1 MMILKSE
8 EQDVNNDE
16 YYKFL
21 LENADA
27 KDFAGKMYITE
38 RNNGGNSERE
48 VLFRIEY
55 ILDGINNNSVGM
67 IREFNSNVLENCFR
81 IAFKSMLPNFDKE
94 FEDKVIDLTMG
105 TKIPWVGYTDKF
117 FDIVDIVKQLY

>member
-1 MMILKSE
+1 M
-8 EQDVNNDE
+8 NNDE

-21 LENADA
+21 LENTDA

-38 RNNGGNSERE
+38 RNNGGDSERE
-48 VLFRIEY
+48 VLSGIEY
-55 ILDGINNNSVGM
+55 ILDGINNNGVGA

-81 IAFKSMLPNFDKE
+81 IAFKNVLPNFDKE

-117 FDIVDIVKQLY
+117 FDIINIVKQLY

>member
-1 MMILKSE
+1 M
-8 EQDVNNDE
+8 NNDE

-48 VLFRIEY
+48 VLSRIEY

-81 IAFKSMLPNFDKE
+81 IAFKNVLPNFDKE
-94 FEDKVIDLTMG
+94 FEDKVIDLTINA
-105 TKIPWVGYTDKF
+105 KSSWSNYTDRF
-117 FDIVDIVKQLY
+117 LELLIL

>member
-1 MMILKSE
+1 M
-8 EQDVNNDE
+8 NNDE

-48 VLFRIEY
+48 VLSGIGY
-55 ILDGINNNSVGM
+55 ILDGINNNSVGA
-67 IREFNSNVLENCFR
+67 IRKFNSNVLENCFR
-81 IAFKSMLPNFDKE
+81 IAFKSIFPNFDKE
-94 FEDKVIDLTMG
+94 LEDKVIDLTIG
-105 TKIPWVGYTDKF
+105 TRVPWVSYTDKF
-117 FDIVDIVKQLY
+117 FDIIDIVKQLH

>member
-1 MMILKSE
+1 M
-8 EQDVNNDE
+8 NNDE
-16 YYKFL
+16 YYKVL
-21 LENADA
+21 LENIDA

-48 VLFRIEY
+48 VLSGIEY
-55 ILDGINNNSVGM
+55 ILDGINNNGVGA

-81 IAFKSMLPNFDKE
+81 IAFKSMFPNFDKE
-94 FEDKVIDLTMG
+94 LEDKVIDLTIG

-117 FDIVDIVKQLY
+117 FDIIDIVKQLHWLKEGYVFG